1 MKKLNQWL
9 NANKIS
15 LNVQETELVI
25 FKHLRE
31 KLCSEIKSNELEKVF
46 VPPFQSLKYIFVK
59 TDQNSNLKLRVN
71 DIAAK
76 LKEER
81 LYYLRSGT
89 LPLLPH

>member
-1 MKKLNQWL
+1 MYRKLSWSFL
-9 NANKIS
+9 NTS
-15 LNVQETELVI
+15 
-25 FKHLRE
+25 E
-31 KLCSEIKSNELEKVF
+31 KNYVVKSKSNELEKVF

-59 TDQNSNLKLRVN
+59 TDQNSNLKLCVN